1 MTMLL
6 AGLFAAAT
14 LQPAEPPPAL
24 ASAATAQ
31 LSCPPAV
38 LGRTESGAELRIAMQ
53 QYSAFYGPYLTL
65 RLNRTPAEFRTT
77 LIRIG
82 DRNFAD
88 GRPLPILDSR
98 GLVVEDGQTMHL
110 LRSGLAALRAS
121 DHVQL
126 RSRDDATE
134 TFAIDREA
142 VWAFG
147 TCIDAL
153 PPGSSETPDDA
164 QSNVSSYVLLK
175 PNRAPAHG
183 PRPMLTYPT
192 TALRE
197 DRQGDT
203 LVQVVIQP
211 NGMAI
216 DCTIVSSSGSPDLDL
231 ASCEATRRMRF
242 RVATDAA
249 SEPVRAPVHIPFVWR
264 IAN

>member
-1 MTMLL
+1 MTMLF
-6 AGLFAAAT
+6 AGLFAAAA
-14 LQPAEPPPAL
+14 LQPIEPPPAL

-31 LSCPPAV
+31 TSCPPAM
-38 LGRTESGAELRIAMQ
+38 LGRTADGAELQLTLRE
-53 QYSAFYGPYLTL
+53 YSAFYGPYIALQ
-65 RLNRTPAEFRTT
+65 LNRTPAEFRTS

-88 GRPLPILDSR
+88 GRPLPVGDSSASTAQ
-98 GLVVEDGQTMHL
+98 VGQTMHL
-110 LRSGLAALRAS
+110 LRSGLAALRAG
-121 DHVQL
+121 DQVQL
-126 RSRDDATE
+126 RSRDDAAL

-142 VWAFG
+142 VWAFR

-153 PPGSSETPDDA
+153 PPGTSEMPDDA
-164 QSNVSSYVLLK
+164 PSNGFSYVVLT

-211 NGMAI
+211 NGLAI
-216 DCTIVSSSGSPDLDL
+216 GCTIVSSSGSPDLDL

-249 SEPVRAPVHIPFVWR
+249 SEPVQAPVRIPFAWR

>member
-6 AGLFAAAT
+6 AGLFAAAA
-14 LQPAEPPPAL
+14 LQPTEPPPAL
-24 ASAATAQ
+24 ASAAIAQ
-31 LSCPPAV
+31 PSCPPAV
-38 LGRTESGAELRIAMQ
+38 LGRTESGAELQLIMQ
-53 QYSAFYGPYLTL
+53 EYSAFYGPYLTL

-121 DHVQL
+121 DKVQL
-126 RSRDDATE
+126 QARDDATLS
-134 TFAIDREA
+134 FAIDRDA
-142 VWAFG
+142 VLAFR
-147 TCIDAL
+147 TCVDAL

-164 QSNVSSYVLLK
+164 QSNVSSYVVLT

-183 PRPMLTYPT
+183 PRPRLTYPT

-211 NGMAI
+211 NGLAI
-216 DCTIVSSSGSPDLDL
+216 GCTIVSSSGSPDLDL

-249 SEPVRAPVHIPFVWR
+249 SEPVQSSVRIPFAWR